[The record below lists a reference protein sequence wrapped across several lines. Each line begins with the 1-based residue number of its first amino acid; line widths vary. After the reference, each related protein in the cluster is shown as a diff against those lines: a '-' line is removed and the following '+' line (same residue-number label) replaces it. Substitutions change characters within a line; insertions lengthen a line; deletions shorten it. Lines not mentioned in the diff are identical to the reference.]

1 MANTNG
7 TDSTDWKAEA
17 SFWQQKY
24 FEQLLHSTQ
33 VITALSRPML
43 VAQAKL
49 QQAAAVAA
57 TKVGAA

>member
-17 SFWQQKY
+17 NFWQVKY

-43 VAQAKL
+43 SAHAQL
-49 QQAAAVAA
+49 QKAAQEQA
-57 TKVGAA
+57 KVGAA